1 MFRLIAL
8 LLVKIQDGAQCF
20 LPCHEFKE
28 AAPSELLIPV
38 FEHIELFDFPEDRK
52 YSHNFFVGELLI
64 DMRHVQ
70 FALFAALQVNDAQ
83 SFQLPIS
90 IAHLQPLRNII
101 VTFLFWQTVL
111 TWFVLF

>member
-1 MFRLIAL
+1 
-8 LLVKIQDGAQCF
+8 
-20 LPCHEFKE
+20 
-28 AAPSELLIPV
+28 
-38 FEHIELFDFPEDRK
+38 
-52 YSHNFFVGELLI
+52 
-64 DMRHVQ
+64 MRHVQ